1 MQNESR
7 APALSRK
14 ESVPSMKNTK
24 KTFSQSLRSMLQ
36 ESLILYAASHNSG
49 LMSADMM
56 EMHRQTL
63 GEETN

>member
-1 MQNESR
+1 
-7 APALSRK
+7 
-14 ESVPSMKNTK
+14 MKNTK
-24 KTFSQSLRSMLQ
+24 KTFSQSLLSMLH

-56 EMHRQTL
+56 EMYRQTL